1 MKSLA
6 TMFSK
11 TPDQLEKSSN
21 RFKVALAVVGA
32 VVLIL
37 ANTLIVTLLNSV
49 VAIVAILAIIALAT
63 YVGPVLINKLA
74 RWKYESLI
82 ADAKKNPIWIMRNT
96 QIKMDKELA
105 MAKEAIA
112 KQDAFISEFKS
123 KAREIIKRT
132 DDPSKRDDWLSRIEL
147 YDKRLSQ
154 RVEKYR
160 QAVSQK
166 KAYDERVE
174 IATLEWDAFLA
185 DERASAAFADMKGDP
200 MDRFMSDE
208 AFKHVTISVEST
220 FAALRLDVIEAEID
234 LPEPTVKRAIPLEV
248 LK

>member
-21 RFKVALAVVGA
+21 HFKIGLAVIGVIA
-32 VVLIL
+32 LVA
-37 ANTLIVTLLNSV
+37 ANTLIVTLLSSV
-49 VAIVAILAIIALAT
+49 AALVAILVIIAVAT
-63 YVGPVLINKLA
+63 YAGPVLINKLA

-82 ADAKKNPIWIMRNT
+82 EDAKKNPIWIMRNM

-105 MAKEAIA
+105 MAKDAIA
-112 KQDAFISEFKS
+112 KQDAFIGEFKG

-132 DDPSKRDDWLSRIEL
+132 DDSTKREDWLSRIEL
-147 YDKRLSQ
+147 YDKRLAQ

-160 QAVSQK
+160 QALAQK

-208 AFKHVTISVEST
+208 AFKHVTVSVEST
-220 FAALRLDVIEAEID
+220 FAALRLDVIEAEIA
-234 LPEPTVKRAIPLEV
+234 LPDPPAKRPVALEV
-248 LK
+248 LA